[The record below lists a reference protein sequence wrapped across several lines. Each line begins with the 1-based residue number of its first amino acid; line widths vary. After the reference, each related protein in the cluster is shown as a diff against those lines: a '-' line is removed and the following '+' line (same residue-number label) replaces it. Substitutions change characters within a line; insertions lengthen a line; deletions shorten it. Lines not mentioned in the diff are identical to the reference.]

1 MNKNPGMESVDAE
14 GSTEPLASV
23 ENSKRDHT
31 IYLDNED
38 GVYSFLPRNIQRTN
52 PSLWWHGKLA
62 RAAESEQCFS
72 KWEGY

>member
-1 MNKNPGMESVDAE
+1 MDAE
-14 GSTEPLASV
+14 RSMEPLASI

-38 GVYSFLPRNIQRTN
+38 GVYSFLPRNIQWTN

-62 RAAESEQCFS
+62 RAVESEQCFS

>member
-38 GVYSFLPRNIQRTN
+38 GVYSFLPRNIHLTN
-52 PSLWWHGKLA
+52 PSLWWHGKLC
-62 RAAESEQCFS
+62 ESSRERTMFQQV
-72 KWEGY
+72 GR